1 MDDDS
6 ANGYSSSDLEE
17 GAAAVEDIR
26 GASAA
31 QERAEAAMGGMEE
44 MDQIV
49 EEDEAIGAQ
58 QVTSEDHGRRAGN
71 SNGQTSP
78 K

>member
-1 MDDDS
+1 
-6 ANGYSSSDLEE
+6 
-17 GAAAVEDIR
+17 
-26 GASAA
+26 
-31 QERAEAAMGGMEE
+31 MGGMEE

-49 EEDEAIGAQ
+49 EEDEATGAQ